1 MSVTG
6 PPAVP
11 AWLQPFLPAVPS
23 IQTGAKSSPVPKTKK
38 GPLDYI
44 MGLISGAGDLIQD
57 NPTVSTGLVSL
68 IGAGLSNHF
77 GGNENNITPSG
88 YQGGIPELTYNRQ
101 MLNTSNDPNRRPG
114 SGGRRY
120 FTDGQFTNNS
130 AAQGIE
136 GVNPESQES
145 QFFDASPGS
154 QGGGGGGMVTHSMM
168 TRDDYSNKAIAARD
182 MQNLLNGRGGGGG
195 FSNNAQLS
203 QFATGGIAQLPMR
216 GYAEGGEIG
225 QYLRGETDGMSD
237 EILTTIDGQQPA
249 ALSHGEFV
257 IPADIVS
264 HLGNGNS
271 DAGAKMLEQM
281 MSRVRKERT
290 GNNKQGKEIDANQF
304 LPR

>member
-1 MSVTG
+1 
-6 PPAVP
+6 
-11 AWLQPFLPAVPS
+11 
-23 IQTGAKSSPVPKTKK
+23 
-38 GPLDYI
+38 
-44 MGLISGAGDLIQD
+44 MGIIGGAGDLIQD
-57 NPTVSTGLVSL
+57 NPTVSTGLAGL
-68 IGAGLSNHF
+68 IGAGLSSRF
-77 GGNENNITPSG
+77 GGNENSITPSG

-114 SGGRRY
+114 EAGRRY
-120 FTDGQFTNNS
+120 FTDGQYTTDG
-130 AAQGIE
+130 AAQGIQ
-136 GVNPESQES
+136 GFNPKSQES
-145 QFFDASPGS
+145 QFYDGSPVA
-154 QGGGGGGMVTHSMM
+154 GGGGGGLS
-168 TRDDYSNKAIAARD
+168 SNAE
-182 MQNLLNGRGGGGG
+182 Q
-195 FSNNAQLS
+195 S
-203 QFATGGIAQLPMR
+203 QFSIGGIAQLPMR
-216 GYAEGGEIG
+216 GYAEGGQTG

-290 GNNKQGKEIDANQF
+290 GNNKQGKEIDANQL

>member
-1 MSVTG
+1 MYI
-6 PPAVP
+6 PP
-11 AWLQPFLPAVPS
+11 
-23 IQTGAKSSPVPKTKK
+23 
-38 GPLDYI
+38 
-44 MGLISGAGDLIQD
+44 
-57 NPTVSTGLVSL
+57 
-68 IGAGLSNHF
+68 
-77 GGNENNITPSG
+77 
-88 YQGGIPELTYNRQ
+88 
-101 MLNTSNDPNRRPG
+101 
-114 SGGRRY
+114 
-120 FTDGQFTNNS
+120 
-130 AAQGIE
+130 
-136 GVNPESQES
+136 
-145 QFFDASPGS
+145 
-154 QGGGGGGMVTHSMM
+154 
-168 TRDDYSNKAIAARD
+168 NKADAARD
-182 MQNLLNGRGGGGG
+182 MQNLLNGRGDGMATHDMGMRETMARQERARQRENLRSQPSQPRRFAGVVPPQSSNRVAGGGGGG